1 MKTPRG
7 VIMRTTKVVAAT
19 LVLALL
25 AACESPQPSKE
36 DIGMAAGAVLG
47 GVIGHQFGKGS
58 GQTVATIGGAAL
70 GAFVGSRV
78 GRNMDRGD
86 QARTTHALDKSS
98 DGESTAWR
106 NDETG
111 TRYSVTPTRTY
122 QGNSGGW
129 CRDFTTV
136 AQIDGRDEVVHGT
149 ACRQPDGTW
158 KTL

>member
-1 MKTPRG
+1 MKTRRG
-7 VIMRTTKVVAAT
+7 VIMCTTRVIAAT
-19 LVLALL
+19 LALGLL

-47 GVIGHQFGKGS
+47 GVIGHQIGGGR

-86 QARTTHALDKSS
+86 QARTTHALDQSA

-111 TRYSVTPTRTY
+111 MRYSVTPTHTY
-122 QGNSGGW
+122 QGNSGGR

>member
-1 MKTPRG
+1 MKTRRG
-7 VIMRTTKVVAAT
+7 VIMCTTRVLAAS

-25 AACESPQPSKE
+25 AACESQPSKE
-36 DIGMAAGAVLG
+36 DIGMATGAVLG
-47 GVIGHQFGKGS
+47 GVLGHQIGGGS
-58 GQTVATIGGAAL
+58 GKTVATIGGAAL

-78 GRNMDRGD
+78 GRNMDRID
-86 QARTTHALDKSS
+86 QARTTHALDQSA

-111 TRYSVTPTRTY
+111 MRYSVTPTRTY
-122 QGNSGGW
+122 EGNSGGP

-149 ACRQPDGTW
+149 ACKQPDGTW
-158 KTL
+158 RTL